1 MRLPKLRLSEHD
13 LICAIRNRQ
22 PNAATAL
29 YDMYSASLFGLI
41 KRIINDE
48 QQAQD
53 VLQEAFVKIW
63 FNIDKYDD
71 TKGRLFTWMLNLT
84 RNLAIDHYR
93 SRIKIQ
99 TTGLEDIEQLKQLF
113 IPIEPIYARCDSS
126 SIRTSLSKLKPV
138 ESSILE
144 LLYFQGFTQAEVAA
158 ILSMPLGTVKTHSRT
173 ALQKLRLLYAN
184 EFNLTPSLYKS
195 A

>member
-1 MRLPKLRLSEHD
+1 MRLPNPGLSEHD
-13 LICAIRNRQ
+13 LVCAIRNRQ
-22 PNAATAL
+22 PNAAASL
-29 YDMYSASLFGLI
+29 YNMYSACLFGLI

-84 RNLAIDHYR
+84 RNLAIDYHR
-93 SRIKIQ
+93 SRLKVQI
-99 TTGLEDIEQLKQLF
+99 TGLEDMEKLKPLF
-113 IPIEPIYARCDSS
+113 ISIEPIYARCDSL
-126 SIRTSLSKLKPV
+126 SIRTSLRKLKPV

-144 LLYFQGFTQAEVAA
+144 LLYFKGFTQAEVAT
-158 ILSMPLGTVKTHSRT
+158 ILSIPLGTVKTHSRT
-173 ALQKLRLLYAN
+173 ALKKLRMLYAN